1 MVPAEADP
9 STSLRRTLVQFYL
22 PATGTNIRMTHKTKG
37 IILRTVKYGET
48 SVITTVYTEL
58 FGIQSYLVKGVRQS
72 TKKSAGKGIYFQPAA
87 ILEMVVYHNELKN
100 LNFIREYEWGHLYQ
114 NLLFDVVKNTVA
126 MYIVEMLQ
134 HSLKQP
140 EANPELFY
148 MIEDTLKQLDIA
160 SATLAANLPLYFSL
174 HLAGELGFRI
184 QGSYSNVTPFLD
196 LQEGLF
202 VDALPA
208 HSYYLHKSLAEATSL
223 LLSINFYNDLENI
236 HLARDI
242 RRSLLTAYQNY
253 IALHVQDFGEIKS
266 LPVLQEIFS

>member
-1 MVPAEADP
+1 
-9 STSLRRTLVQFYL
+9 
-22 PATGTNIRMTHKTKG
+22 MTHKTKG
-37 IILRTVKYGET
+37 IVLRTVKYGET
-48 SVITTVYTEL
+48 SVITTVYTEV
-58 FGIQSYLVKGVRQS
+58 FGIQSYIVKGVRQS
-72 TKKSAGKGIYFQPAA
+72 SKRSAGKGIFFQPAA
-87 ILEMVVYHNELKN
+87 ILEMVVYHNEFKN

-126 MYIVEMLQ
+126 LYMVEMLQ

-140 EANPELFY
+140 ETNAELFY
-148 MIEDTLKQLDIA
+148 MIVDTLKQLDVA
-160 SATLAANLPLYFSL
+160 NPTLTANLPLYFSL

-184 QGSYSNVTPFLD
+184 QGTYSNKTPFLD

-202 VDALPA
+202 VEFQPA
-208 HSYYLHKSLAEATSL
+208 HTYYLHKTLAEATSN

-242 RRSLLTAYQNY
+242 RKSLIIAYQNY